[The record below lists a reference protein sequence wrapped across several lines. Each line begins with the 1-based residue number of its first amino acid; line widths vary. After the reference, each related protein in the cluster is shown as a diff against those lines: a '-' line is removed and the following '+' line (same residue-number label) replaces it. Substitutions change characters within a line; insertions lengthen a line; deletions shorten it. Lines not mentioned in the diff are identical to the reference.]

1 MEAEII
7 KEALAKVIEKHN
19 LPELKVLDRELEMV
33 DMLSERRELPQ
44 DILAAIRRR
53 FTEVVY
59 SWINFVHS
67 LVVPSPQSLIVNKDA
82 EAFDEKE
89 KDSVYKVMAALAK
102 MTRESAY
109 FEIEKGQKKEEAKF
123 IRENF
128 SKFMELKKK
137 LAEFNIKVVEHWKKE
152 AS

>member
-1 MEAEII
+1 MEAAII
-7 KEALAKVIEKHN
+7 REALAKVIEKHN

-89 KDSVYKVMAALAK
+89 KDSVYKVMAILAK